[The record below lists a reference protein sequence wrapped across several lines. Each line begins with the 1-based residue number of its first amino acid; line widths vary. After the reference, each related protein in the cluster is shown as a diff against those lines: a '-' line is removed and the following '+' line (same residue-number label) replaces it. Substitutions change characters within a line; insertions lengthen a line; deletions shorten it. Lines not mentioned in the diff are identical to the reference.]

1 MKLSIAP
8 SSAGDEIRVS
18 LAGHVTQR
26 ELNPLQDPLIELLG
40 PGGYGKIV
48 RLDMSEAN
56 YLDSSGVGWLLLC
69 HKRMKQAG
77 GRLLIER
84 PHPIVQNVFR
94 VLKLEKVLEMAES
107 GNAANPAGGAA

>member
-1 MKLSIAP
+1 MKLSIARTT
-8 SSAGDEIRVS
+8 GDEVCVS

-26 ELNPLQDPLIELLG
+26 EINPLEDPLIELLG

-48 RLDMSEAN
+48 RLDLSEAD

-94 VLKLEKVLEMAES
+94 VLKLEKVLELADS
-107 GNAANPAGGAA
+107 GQAADKAGGAL